1 MPTDA
6 PPPGGAGISPGATAV
21 ERACELLCGLCLL
34 SMIVLIGTE
43 AVCRNLLGFSL
54 EVADELG
61 GYLLVAAGFLS
72 LPVAQAHGA
81 FHQVELVQSRLQP
94 RTRLALQLAFDLLA
108 LAGSLVLA
116 WQLVRLEIGT
126 YRSDDVA
133 PTLLATPLWIPRLA
147 MPAGMALLCFTLVR
161 TVLLRLRLLAGT
173 AR

>member
-1 MPTDA
+1 MSTDDPA
-6 PPPGGAGISPGATAV
+6 PGGAGVHPGATAV
-21 ERACELLCGLCLL
+21 ERVCELLCGLCLL
-34 SMIVLIGTE
+34 SMIALIGTE

-72 LPVAQAHGA
+72 LPVAQAYSA
-81 FHQVELVQSRLQP
+81 FHQVELVQNRLPP
-94 RTRLALQLAFDLLA
+94 RIRLALQLTFDLLA
-108 LAGSLVLA
+108 LVGSLVLA

-147 MPAGMALLCFTLVR
+147 MPVGMVLLCFTLVR